1 MSTIQAAQ
9 KCTVTLDAG
18 NVRRTMNQWKSAFA
32 TLVAELSSPD
42 YDMGI
47 QILSEE
53 AWLEIHPI
61 VGADGAAIP
70 ATPRLP
76 ARPGPLPGNATNAQ
90 IALNNQL
97 TKIADTALEKS
108 LILKAGLIESIGP
121 DIASETAVFGRG
133 HLDVATHT
141 IYKHVVDNYG
151 IMDADDILWFLTDL
165 DRWDLDKPFNSNVA
179 RMRNDFAELASL
191 NMFGSEVE
199 RVAALVK
206 ATRHVPSISG
216 IIHQYM
222 INHPALATQT
232 FATLAAYIHQQL
244 PVATAQQARANAAE
258 AKNVARDNTLAT
270 LTAELAAARAEIAAF
285 SATAKDPKKNPPGTR
300 WARRTEPT
308 GKPSAADKAK
318 WTSGRVYCWRHGF
331 QGHNGSTCTEIAS
344 EPQWKKDAVNPGPVN
359 GQYGSRINE

>member
-32 TLVAELSSPD
+32 TLVAELTSPD

-47 QILSEE
+47 QIISEE
-53 AWLEIHPI
+53 DWLLLHPI
-61 VGADGAAIP
+61 VDAAGDAIP

-76 ARPGPLPGNATNAQ
+76 VRPGPLPGNANNAQ
-90 IALNNQL
+90 IALHSQL

-108 LILKAGLIESIGP
+108 IILKAGLIESIGP

-141 IYKHVVDNYG
+141 IYHHVINNYG
-151 IMDADDILWFLTDL
+151 IMDADDITWFYADL
-165 DRWDLDKPFNSNVA
+165 DRWDLDRPFNSNVA

-191 NMFGSEVE
+191 NMFGSEIE

-222 INHPALATQT
+222 VNHPALATQT
-232 FATLAAYIHQQL
+232 FSTLAVYIHQQL

-258 AKNVARDNTLAT
+258 AKNAARDETLAT
-270 LTAELAAARAEIAAF
+270 LTAELAAARAEIAVF
-285 SATAKDPKKNPPGTR
+285 SATAKGSKKIPPGPR
-300 WARRTEPT
+300 WARRTEPA

-331 QGHNGSTCTEIAS
+331 QGHTGSICTEIAS

>member
-32 TLVAELSSPD
+32 TLVAELTSPD

-47 QILSEE
+47 QIISEE
-53 AWLEIHPI
+53 DWLLLHPI
-61 VGADGAAIP
+61 VDAAGAAIP

-76 ARPGPLPGNATNAQ
+76 VRPGPLPGNASNAQ
-90 IALNNQL
+90 IALHNQL

-108 LILKAGLIESIGP
+108 IILKAGLIESIGP

-141 IYKHVVDNYG
+141 IYKHVIDNYG
-151 IMDADDILWFLTDL
+151 IMDADDILWFLADL
-165 DRWDLDKPFNSNVA
+165 DRWDLDRPFNSNVA

-191 NMFGSEVE
+191 NMFGSEIE

-222 INHPALATQT
+222 VNHPALATQT
-232 FATLAAYIHQQL
+232 FSTLAAYIHQQL

-258 AKNVARDNTLAT
+258 AKNAARDETLAA
-270 LTAELAAARAEIAAF
+270 LTAELAAARAVF
-285 SATAKDPKKNPPGTR
+285 SATVKDPKKKPPGPR
-300 WARRTEPT
+300 WARRTTPA

-331 QGHNGSTCTEIAS
+331 QDHNGSICTEIAR
-344 EPQWKKDAVNPGPVN
+344 EPQWKKDAKNPGPIN